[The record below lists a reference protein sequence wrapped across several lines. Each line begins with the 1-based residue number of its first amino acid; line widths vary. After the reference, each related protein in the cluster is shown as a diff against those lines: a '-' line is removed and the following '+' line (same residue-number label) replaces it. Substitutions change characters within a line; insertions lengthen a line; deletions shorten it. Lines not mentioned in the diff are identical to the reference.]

1 MPVPRTRP
9 GRTPRTGL
17 PRQNGLVYKD
27 GLALRFVPLL
37 IDEAVADA
45 KSGCCHLDA
54 ITLRFSEAD
63 FVMKL
68 ARLTADRLQVAF
80 EASFYLPEG
89 GDVRRLRWELMLS
102 GRPGT
107 ARQRAAILRE
117 IRNARR
123 DHARGRPS
131 RVRTTWKLITRRLC
145 ARRRFRPSA
154 A

>member
-1 MPVPRTRP
+1 M
-9 GRTPRTGL
+9 
-17 PRQNGLVYKD
+17 YKD

-45 KSGCCHLDA
+45 QCGCCHLDA

-80 EASFYLPEG
+80 EASFRLPEG
-89 GDVRRLRWELMLS
+89 SDVRMLRWELMLS

-123 DHARGRPS
+123 DHARGGPS
-131 RVRTTWKLITRRLC
+131 RIRTTWNLIARRLRG
-145 ARRRFRPSA
+145 RRRFRPCSVRALVEYA
-154 A
+154 AEPVSGTPSTGRDG